1 MDSGIIFVII
11 FVLIT
16 IGTFYY
22 FTFSP
27 SKNSSLQQESYD
39 EIENNDDNSS
49 NEETKENYTN
59 EYLAIRNEKEID
71 V

>member
-27 SKNSSLQQESYD
+27 SKNSLLQQESYD

>member
-22 FTFSP
+22 FTFSS
-27 SKNSSLQQESYD
+27 SKNSSLPLESHD

-59 EYLAIRNEKEID
+59 EYLAIKNEKEID